1 MRHLCL
7 LLAAACSVP
16 ETRAAVPADKHEG
29 ELLVLGIALN
39 QFPDKK
45 NKETIASFNY
55 CAEEFTR
62 ALREGGKMVYREVEA
77 RTVLGRQ
84 ATLPRCQAELARLAQ
99 KAERQ
104 DVVVLGIFGHGL
116 THPKEGW
123 GFETADRQTLWGHQI
138 KTLLGRLPCSAVVV
152 VETSTS
158 AAFAKTKRK
167 DATLPANVTALCA
180 CRGRRQ
186 ADNHLSLAVAEA
198 LGGKADFDKD
208 GIVEAAELVT
218 YVRRRLKELA
228 SDGRVG
234 KDGEPP
240 LLVEAKAGPPR
251 LPLTAVSA
259 DLVAVAVEGEWYQAR
274 FLKKGE
280 NGSFRIRPLGWD
292 AKPGPNF
299 LADEVDRDH
308 ICLPTD
314 PPPIRVE
321 IKGKKRLA
329 RLVSKDGDRWKVQYL
344 GAKAEDT
351 VAKSSVT
358 QLFGEENVPAKK
370 RKKK

>member
-1 MRHLCL
+1 MRRLCL
-7 LLAAACSVP
+7 VLAVACSVSAV
-16 ETRAAVPADKHEG
+16 RAAAPADKHEG

-45 NKETIASFNY
+45 NKETITSFNY

-62 ALREGGKMVYREVEA
+62 ALREGGKPVYREVEA
-77 RTVLGRQ
+77 RTLLGRQ

-99 KAERQ
+99 RAERQ

-116 THPKEGW
+116 SHPKEGW
-123 GFETADRQTLWGHQI
+123 GIETADRQTLWGHQI
-138 KTLLGRLPCSAVVV
+138 KTLLGQLPCSALVV

-158 AAFAKTKRK
+158 AAFAKAKGK
-167 DATLPANVTALCA
+167 DAALPANVTALCA

-186 ADNHLSLAVAEA
+186 ADSFLSLAVAEGLA
-198 LGGKADFDKD
+198 GKADFDKD
-208 GIVEAAELVT
+208 GVVEAAELAS
-218 YVRRRLKELA
+218 YVKRRLKEWPTG
-228 SDGRVG
+228 GRIG
-234 KDGEPP
+234 KDGEAPA
-240 LLVEAKAGPPR
+240 LVEAKAGPPR

-274 FLKKGE
+274 LLKKGE
-280 NGSFRIRPLGWD
+280 NGAFRIHPLGWD
-292 AKPGPNF
+292 SKPGPYF
-299 LADEVDRDH
+299 LADQVDRDH

-321 IKGKKRLA
+321 GKGKTRLA

-344 GAKAEDT
+344 GAKAEET

-358 QLFGEENVPAKK
+358 QLFGVENEPAKK